1 MEEQILSR
9 YSIQKYIDKKW
20 KDISKDIPTVKA
32 YNLGLAVGYFQ
43 AYKNA
48 KIYLGEETM
57 KEIWSGLSADDDFT
71 KTLRTLIE
79 LDNKENTS
87 AAEKIAEM
95 LENCRKTD
103 EELSDDDRDLLEDFM
118 EFLNQKQKQNGD
130 FLDEKRGEIIVVVAE
145 IWRKLGYTEEQ
156 SEELEMLSTINND
169 DIKNIDSDT
178 ATKTLLETMKKYQ
191 LDKDEV
197 KRIIEKFNKIAN
209 QEEAN
214 G

>member
-48 KIYLGEETM
+48 KISLGEETM

-87 AAEKIAEM
+87 TAEKIAEM

>member
-32 YNLGLAVGYFQ
+32 YNLGLSVGYFQ

-48 KIYLGEETM
+48 KISLGEETM
-57 KEIWSGLSADDDFT
+57 KEIWSGLSGDDDFT

-87 AAEKIAEM
+87 KAEKIAEM
-95 LENCRKTD
+95 LESGRKSD

-118 EFLNQKQKQNGD
+118 EFLNQKQK
-130 FLDEKRGEIIVVVAE
+130 
-145 IWRKLGYTEEQ
+145 
-156 SEELEMLSTINND
+156 
-169 DIKNIDSDT
+169 
-178 ATKTLLETMKKYQ
+178 
-191 LDKDEV
+191 
-197 KRIIEKFNKIAN
+197 
-209 QEEAN
+209 
-214 G
+214 

>member
-32 YNLGLAVGYFQ
+32 YNLGLSVGYFQ

-48 KIYLGEETM
+48 KISLGEETM

-87 AAEKIAEM
+87 KAEKIAEM
-95 LENCRKTD
+95 LESGRKSD

-118 EFLNQKQKQNGD
+118 EFLNQKQK
-130 FLDEKRGEIIVVVAE
+130 
-145 IWRKLGYTEEQ
+145 
-156 SEELEMLSTINND
+156 
-169 DIKNIDSDT
+169 
-178 ATKTLLETMKKYQ
+178 
-191 LDKDEV
+191 
-197 KRIIEKFNKIAN
+197 
-209 QEEAN
+209 
-214 G
+214 